1 MKEFIQK
8 NKILMATILSVII
21 TVAICITLWVIFFK
35 DNGGKPQ
42 LTPDYPPQSIEGN
55 QKPIDGDNSQKIPTS
70 IGGGA
75 INVTYAKEMILDLSD
90 NSISLYYANPNAS
103 QQNVAISIIIG
114 EVTVA
119 TSGLITPGNMVT
131 ELNLESGVKDMLSR
145 GGYDATLLIKA
156 YHPKTNEKAMVDTKA
171 DIIINVEE

>member
-8 NKILMATILSVII
+8 NKVIITAILSVVI
-21 TVAICITLWVIFFK
+21 TVAICITLWVIFIR
-35 DNGGKPQ
+35 DDGGKSQ

-55 QKPIDGDNSQKIPTS
+55 QKPIDGDSSQKIPTS
-70 IGGGA
+70 NGGGA
-75 INVTYAKEMILDLSD
+75 INVTYAKEMIVNLSN

-103 QQNVAISIIIG
+103 QQNVTISIMIG

-131 ELNLESGVKDMLSR
+131 ELSLESGIKDMLSL
-145 GGYDATLLIKA
+145 GGYNATLLIKA

-171 DIIINVEE
+171 EIIVNVEE